1 MESFLYQWYLNMKD
15 KKIEITAKMVK
26 QKALALTKYKDFVAS
41 KGWLEKFKKKYQL
54 DLVKEKKN
62 KVKSN
67 IVFNTQ
73 KLTPQ
78 ERKKDIEITKNKI
91 EK

>member
-1 MESFLYQWYLNMKD
+1 MKD
-15 KKIEITAKMVK
+15 KGTAVTPKMVK
-26 QKALALTKYKDFVAS
+26 QKALALTKYKHFVAS

-62 KVKSN
+62 KDKLN

-78 ERKKDIEITKNKI
+78 ERQKDIEMTKNKI